1 MQLGIVGLPNI
12 GKTTLFNALTRA
24 SAAVANYPFCT
35 IDRNIGMVAVPDERL
50 LKLEALLSPPKT
62 TPTMIEF
69 VDIAGLVKGA
79 SRGEGLGN
87 EFLGHIRDVDAVIHL
102 VRCFE
107 DPNVPHVSATVDPV
121 VDIDVV
127 NTELLAADLKTIEK
141 RLDKSSRAA
150 KAGLKEAVEEAKLL
164 EKLLNALK
172 SGIPARDF
180 ATNHLLAKKIE
191 LSDTEIKFIKEYQ
204 LLTYKKLM
212 YVANINED
220 ALGNDEHPILSSARE
235 VAREQKKQIVA
246 ICAKLEAELAE
257 LEPDER
263 KTFLKEMGLEKSG
276 LDSLIATSYSLLDLI
291 TFFTANEN
299 ELRAWTITRGT
310 HAPQAAGKVH
320 SDMEHGFIRAE
331 VIHYEDLAKVG
342 SMKEAREH
350 GFMHLE
356 GRDYSV
362 RDGDIMYFRFQA

>member
-12 GKTTLFNALTRA
+12 GKTTLFNALTKA

-35 IDRNIGMVAVPDERL
+35 IDRNVGMVEVPDERL
-50 LKLEALLSPPKT
+50 LKLEALLGSTKT

-87 EFLGHIRDVDAVIHL
+87 EFLGHIRDVDAIIHL

-107 DPNVPHVSATVDPV
+107 DENVPHVSALVDPI

-127 NTELLAADLKTIEK
+127 NTELIEADLKTVEK
-141 RLDKSSRAA
+141 RLDKASRAA
-150 KAGLKEAVEEAKLL
+150 KAGVKESVEEAEFL
-164 EKLLNALK
+164 EKLLNTLK
-172 SGIPARDF
+172 AGNPIREM
-180 ATNHLLAKKIE
+180 E
-191 LSDTEIKFIKEYQ
+191 LSDSEKKLMREYQ
-204 LLTYKKLM
+204 LLTHKKLM

-220 ALGNDEHPILSSARE
+220 ALGDDEYPLLADVKK
-235 VAREQKKQIVA
+235 VAEEQKTEVVA

-257 LEPDER
+257 LDQEER
-263 KTFLKEMGLEKSG
+263 QTFLKEMGLEKSG
-276 LDSLIATSYSLLDLI
+276 LDSLIATSYKLLDLI

-299 ELRAWTITRGT
+299 ELRARTITRGIL
-310 HAPQAAGKVH
+310 APQAAGKVH

-331 VIHYEDLAKVG
+331 VIHYEDIVKAG
-342 SMKEAREH
+342 SMKEAKEH
-350 GFMHLE
+350 GFMRLE
-356 GRDYSV
+356 GKEYVV
-362 RDGDIMYFRFQA
+362 RDGDMMYFRFQA

>member
-12 GKTTLFNALTRA
+12 GKTTLFNALTKA

-35 IDRNIGMVAVPDERL
+35 IDRNVGMVEVPDERL
-50 LKLEALLSPPKT
+50 KKLEALLSTSKT
-62 TPTMIEF
+62 TPTIIEF

-79 SRGEGLGN
+79 SLGEGLGN
-87 EFLGHIRDVDAVIHL
+87 EFLGHIRDVDAIIHL

-107 DPNVPHVSATVDPV
+107 DPKVPHVTELVDPV

-127 NTELLAADLKTIEK
+127 NTELIEADSKTVEK
-141 RLDKSSRAA
+141 RFDKASRAA
-150 KAGLKEAVEEAKLL
+150 KAGAKESLEESEFLERLL
-164 EKLLNALK
+164 STLK
-172 SGIPARDF
+172 SKIPARYM
-180 ATNHLLAKKIE
+180 T
-191 LSDTEIKFIKEYQ
+191 LSDSEKKLMKEYQ
-204 LLTYKKLM
+204 LLTYKKMM

-220 ALGNDEHPILSSARE
+220 ALEEDNHPLWSVVRDIAK
-235 VAREQKKQIVA
+235 EQKTQVVA
-246 ICAKLEAELAE
+246 VCAKLEAELTELDAE
-257 LEPDER
+257 ER
-263 KTFLKEMGLEKSG
+263 KVFLKEMGLEKSG
-276 LDSLIATSYSLLDLI
+276 LDSLITASYSLLDLI

-299 ELRAWTITRGT
+299 ELRARTITRGT
-310 HAPQAAGKVH
+310 LAPQAAGKVH

-331 VIHYEDLAKVG
+331 VTHYEDLIKSG

-356 GRDYSV
+356 GKEYVV